1 MGFYLGRTIFR
12 KAWGPKCR
20 GLLMCCAA
28 AILLMWLAV
37 TPLFTP
43 VAAASPPDPPDAGAM
58 VYVKGSVWLNGTG
71 IPGSSALLPGDKI
84 QTNGNA
90 FANIR
95 GSAMNLMVAS
105 DTLVNLQSGG
115 MLLNRG
121 LIAIDTG
128 NNFTVHADFA
138 TIVAVGN
145 KWTHFE
151 VRRTEDEVRVLAG
164 NAELHVTGSE
174 GDIVMEPGE
183 ETVYAIERD
192 KGGAPPQA
200 TNGTLNDVPWAK
212 IGGSSAAGTIL
223 IWSLIHGDDPVS
235 PWKPNP

>member
-1 MGFYLGRTIFR
+1 MGFYLGRAIFR
-12 KAWGPKCR
+12 KAWRLVHR
-20 GLLMCCAA
+20 GLLVCCAA
-28 AILLMWLAV
+28 VIVLIWLFV
-37 TPLFTP
+37 TPLFAP
-43 VAAASPPDPPDAGAM
+43 VAAAPPPDPPDAGAM

-71 IPGSSALLPGDKI
+71 IPSSSALLPGDKV

-105 DTLVNLQSGG
+105 DTLVNFQSGG

-128 NNFTVHADFA
+128 NIFTVHADFA
-138 TIVAVGN
+138 TIVPVGN

-164 NAELHVTGSE
+164 DAELHVTGSD

-183 ETVYAIERD
+183 ETVYAIDRHEP
-192 KGGAPPQA
+192 GALPQA

-235 PWKPNP
+235 PWKP